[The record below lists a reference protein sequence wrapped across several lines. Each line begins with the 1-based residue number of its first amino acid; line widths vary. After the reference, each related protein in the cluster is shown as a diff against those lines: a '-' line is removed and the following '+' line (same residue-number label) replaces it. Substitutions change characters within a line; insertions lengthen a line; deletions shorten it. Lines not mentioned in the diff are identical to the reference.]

1 MTSAAKIITL
11 IFFLGFFVLIVT
23 HPAGASGDMVAG
35 GSVLDNT
42 LAIETGSGVKGG
54 TSGSVNTKSGALAF
68 G

>member
-42 LAIETGSGVKGG
+42 LSIETGQGNTGGVKGTVMG
-54 TSGSVNTKSGALAF
+54 NTFA
-68 G
+68 

>member
-1 MTSAAKIITL
+1 MTTAAKIITL

-42 LAIETGSGVKGG
+42 LSIETGAGNSGGVKGK
-54 TSGSVNTKSGALAF
+54 VNGNTFA
-68 G
+68 

>member
-1 MTSAAKIITL
+1 MTSVAKIITL
-11 IFFLGFFVLIVT
+11 LFFLAFFVLIVT

-42 LAIETGSGVKGG
+42 LAIETGQGNSGGVKG
-54 TSGSVNTKSGALAF
+54 TVGSSTF